1 MRNVNN
7 AVKNAEFVT
16 PFWQRAYE
24 GLPAE
29 VRAQYLT
36 QIKAAERWELTL
48 GDALQLWSRT
58 KNAVVRLFQT
68 PSRAHN

>member
-1 MRNVNN
+1 MRNVKN
-7 AVKNAEFVT
+7 AAEFVT

-24 GLPAE
+24 SLPAE

-36 QIKAAERWELTL
+36 QIKAAEQWELAV

-68 PSRAHN
+68 PSRAH

>member
-1 MRNVNN
+1 VKN
-7 AVKNAEFVT
+7 AVKNAELLT

-24 GLPAE
+24 SLPAE

-36 QIKAAERWELTL
+36 QIKAAEQWELAV

-68 PSRAHN
+68 PSRAH